1 MADSIDTEI
10 SNLLQRALKEGR
22 EDVAN
27 ALRHLTPVAELAKS
41 LAATLKPNAHF
52 TDEWRGLLTRKAYGL
67 LDGRALTS
75 TALMQNGEYREFL
88 LKKLQGLSGQESAHY
103 LIHGLISAGHHSDAL
118 VGLSSDAEVKS
129 FKSYFQQY
137 LNNVTPHSQFLFYSE
152 TGQTITNTRDTIKI
166 LDMLDLDFPAT
177 FRSNDYPN
185 PRDSS
190 IRPWSQ
196 ARIDMHI
203 ELVGTVMTEL
213 NLSVPELSAAPG
225 GGYKWVEGQLPAAV
239 ALELQRVQKLG
250 GWHKENF
257 PRFLPAIVPES
268 GLCDLLAQ
276 GAIPVMPKRLVPADG
291 GGSQEPTRGF
301 VPVVPNHNVTDKD
314 IRAAFSFFPPRLIS
328 SLVQNEAQSLVMIPV
343 QALPLLA
350 PATAATP
357 DALKT
362 AVRFH
367 RPELL
372 ISDEHRAV
380 PFRTKDNPLP
390 LYLHGFDIHQGKF
403 DNLDVTNNLCWHPE
417 FIESLL
423 PAEAERF
430 ANYFI
435 VKKEYGREFNKFL
448 VDEKQG
454 LTIPENVALA
464 KRSVEAITKA
474 IGYPP
479 AAQYRGSPEFI
490 KALAAEKVYTCDR
503 SVFTNLKNM
512 GGDWYATAEAI
523 RCGGTLG
530 ETGGFGEYADMPF
543 DELVIKG
550 TRLKEP
556 ATGFN
561 KQKQV
566 ILGILDRYPLED
578 VVALAKT
585 DAQYKFLIDNF
596 DLMPVRHLLPKR
608 LEFVVAG
615 KQFTSELGF

>member
-1 MADSIDTEI
+1 MADSIDTDI

-22 EDVAN
+22 DDVAN

-41 LAATLKPNAHF
+41 LAGTLKPNVHF
-52 TDEWRGLLTRKAYGL
+52 TDEWRGLLTRKTYGL

-75 TALMQNGEYREFL
+75 TTLMQNGEYREFL
-88 LKKLQGLSGQESAHY
+88 LKKLQGLSGQESAHH
-103 LIHGLISAGHHSDAL
+103 LIHGLISAGFHSEAL
-118 VGLSSDAEVKS
+118 QGLSSDAEVKS
-129 FKSYFQQY
+129 FKSYFQQF
-137 LNNVTPHSQFLFYSE
+137 LNNVVSHSQFLFFTE
-152 TGQTITNTRDTIKI
+152 TGQNLSNNRDTIKI

-185 PRDSS
+185 PRDNSV
-190 IRPWSQ
+190 RPWSE

-203 ELVGTVMTEL
+203 ELVGTVMSEL
-213 NLSVPELSAAPG
+213 NLSVPELNAAPG
-225 GGYKWVEGQLPAAV
+225 GGYKWVEAQLPAAV

-268 GLCDLLAQ
+268 GLCDLLAH
-276 GAIPVMPKRLVPADG
+276 GAIAVMPKRLVPTDG

-301 VPVVPNHNVTDKD
+301 LPVVPNHNVSDKD

-328 SLVQNEAQSLVMIPV
+328 SLIQNESQSLVIIPV

-350 PATAATP
+350 PASAAIP

-403 DNLDVTNNLCWHPE
+403 DNLDITDNLCWHPE

-430 ANYFI
+430 ANHFV

-464 KRSVEAITKA
+464 KRSIEAITKA

-479 AAQYRGSPEFI
+479 AAHYRGSPEFI

-503 SVFTNLKNM
+503 SAFTNLKNM

-523 RCGGTLG
+523 RFGGTLG

-550 TRLKEP
+550 TRLKDP
-556 ATGFN
+556 ANSFN
-561 KQKQV
+561 RQKQT
-566 ILGILDRYPLED
+566 ILGILDRYPLPE
-578 VVALAKT
+578 VVGLAKT
-585 DAQYKFLIDNF
+585 DAQYKFLMDNF
-596 DLMPVRHLLPKR
+596 DLMPVKHLLPKR
-608 LEFVVAG
+608 LELIVAG
-615 KQFTSELGF
+615 KQFGQDLGI

>member
-22 EDVAN
+22 EDVVT
-27 ALRHLTPVAELAKS
+27 ALRHLSPVSELAKS
-41 LAATLKPNAHF
+41 LATTLNPNAHL
-52 TDEWRGLLTRKAYGL
+52 TDEWRGLLTRKAYDL

-88 LKKLQGLSGQESAHY
+88 LNKLRGLSGQESALH
-103 LIHGLISAGHHSDAL
+103 LIHGLISVGLHTEAL
-118 VGLSSDAEVKS
+118 QGLSSEAEIKS
-129 FKSYFQQY
+129 FKSYFQEY
-137 LNNVTPHSQFLFYSE
+137 LNRVTTHSPFLFYTE
-152 TGQTITNTRDTIKI
+152 TGQTHTNTRDTIKI
-166 LDMLDLDFPAT
+166 LDILDLDFPSS

-190 IRPWSQ
+190 VRPWNE
-196 ARIDMHI
+196 ARIEMHI

-213 NLSVPELSAAPG
+213 NLSVPELSPAPG
-225 GGYKWVEGQLPAAV
+225 GGYKWVESQLPAAV
-239 ALELQRVQKLG
+239 ASEMQRVQKLG
-250 GWHKENF
+250 GWHKDNF
-257 PRFLPAIVPES
+257 PKFLPAIVPES

-291 GGSQEPTRGF
+291 GGSVEPTRAF
-301 VPVVPNHNVTDKD
+301 VPVVPNHNVSDKD
-314 IRAAFSFFPPRLIS
+314 IRAAFSFFPPSLIS
-328 SLVQNEAQSLVMIPV
+328 SLVKHDARNLVMIPV
-343 QALPLLA
+343 QVLPMVA
-350 PATAATP
+350 PMPAAP
-357 DALKT
+357 DILKT

-372 ISDEHRAV
+372 ISEEHQAV
-380 PFRTKDNPLP
+380 PFRTKDTPLA
-390 LYLHGFDIHQGKF
+390 LYLNGFDIHQGKF
-403 DNLDVTNNLCWHPE
+403 DNLDITNNLCWHPD

-430 ANYFI
+430 ANYFV

-448 VDEKQG
+448 VDEKKG
-454 LTIPENVALA
+454 LTTAENVALA
-464 KRSVEAITKA
+464 KRSINAITQA

-479 AAQYRGSPEFI
+479 AVHYRGSPEFI
-490 KALAAEKVYTCDR
+490 KALAAAKVYSCDR
-503 SVFTNLKNM
+503 SVFSNLKNM
-512 GGDWYATAEAI
+512 GGDWYSTAEGI
-523 RCGGTLG
+523 RCGGTIG

-585 DAQYKFLIDNF
+585 DAQYKFLMDNF

-608 LEFVVAG
+608 LELNVAG
-615 KQFTSELGF
+615 KQFSQELGV